1 MDRNPGLVPYSS
13 LPLSHCLLCDEEE
26 EEEEE
31 EEDDVWPPRHLH
43 CTVST
48 IIIMHVRNASSN
60 LRGQSLDF
68 IIRSYE
74 ALLPAR
80 R

>member
-26 EEEEE
+26 EE
-31 EEDDVWPPRHLH
+31 DVWPPRHLH

-48 IIIMHVRNASSN
+48 IIIIIMHVRNASSN